1 MRTPSLSLLVMT
13 LMSISMFALGDE
25 STAQT
30 SSAPPKL
37 GTRVITVGTAGGPTP
52 RAKRAQSS
60 NLLIVNNTPYLVD
73 AGPGTSRRLGKMR
86 FNFRDLGTIFIT
98 HGHDDHTGGLGT
110 LMSIQ
115 WDSQRTQPINV
126 YGPPGTQALIK
137 AAVQYFNQNAEIRIS
152 DGSRTVPIEKVFFGH
167 DVGTGLVYQDTNIK
181 VTAVENTHYHFPVGS
196 PAYGKYKSYSYR
208 FETPDR
214 VVMFTGD
221 TGPSDAVTE
230 LARNADILVS
240 EVISVDD
247 VVEFLKRN
255 GRWQAMS
262 AKEQQQLVR
271 HLGEEHLTPDQI
283 GKMATR
289 AGVKTVVLT
298 HFGPRP
304 DSDDYTSLG
313 EEVKKLFSGQV
324 HLAKD
329 LMEF

>member
-1 MRTPSLSLLVMT
+1 MKLARRSFLHLAAGAA
-13 LMSISMFALGDE
+13 ALPGVFRFGW
-25 STAQT
+25 AQT
-30 SSAPPKL
+30 SPSLK
-37 GTRVITVGTAGGPTP
+37 GSTRLITVGTAAGPTP

-60 NLLIVNNTPYLVD
+60 NLLIVNSTPYLVD
-73 AGPGTSRRLGKMR
+73 AGDGTSRRLGKMR
-86 FNFRDLGTIFIT
+86 FNFRNLGTIFIT
-98 HGHDDHTGGLGT
+98 HGHDDHTGGLGS

-126 YGPPGTQALIK
+126 YGPHGTQALIK
-137 AAVQYFNQNAEIRIS
+137 AAVQYFNQSAEIRIS

-167 DVGTGLVYQDTNIK
+167 DIGTGLVYQDANIK
-181 VTAVENTHYHFPVGS
+181 VTAAENSHYHFPAGS

-214 VVMFTGD
+214 VVVFTGD

-240 EVISVDD
+240 EVTSVDD
-247 VVEFLKRN
+247 VVESLKSN

-262 AKEQQQLVR
+262 AKEQQDFVR
-271 HLGEEHLTPDQI
+271 HGVEEHLTPDQV

-289 AGVKTVVLT
+289 AGVKSVVLT

-304 DSDDYTSLG
+304 GSDDYTPWG
-313 EEVKKLFSGQV
+313 EEVKKHFSGQV